1 MDKKQL
7 EIILQQ
13 LKEPPLPKPSL
24 EQYTIPSGLGAEII
38 NLAYLHGDIKKKV
51 IFDFGCGSGGWA
63 LPLAKKLEEG
73 KIYALDIL
81 EEPLSAL
88 RARAKLE
95 KNFNIETIR
104 ADIEKRTPLSSNS
117 VDLVLMTDLL
127 FECEDKKMVL
137 EEGKRVLKPGGVLL
151 IVDWKIAVPLGPEK
165 GRVSPQDIKKEAR
178 DLNLKLEKEF
188 EAGIYH
194 WGLIVVK

>member
-1 MDKKQL
+1 MEGFLNPQEVLKQL
-7 EIILQQ
+7 K
-13 LKEPPLPKPSL
+13 LKKEM
-24 EQYTIPSGLGAEII
+24 IA
-38 NLAYLHGDIKKKV
+38 A
-51 IFDFGCGSGGWA
+51 DFGCGSGGWA

-73 KIYALDIL
+73 TIYAIDIL

-88 RARAKLE
+88 KARAKLE
-95 KNFNIETIR
+95 KILNIEIIR
-104 ADIEKRTPLSSNS
+104 ADVEKRTPLSSNS

-137 EEGKRVLKPGGVLL
+137 EEGKRVLKPGGKILV
-151 IVDWKIAVPLGPEK
+151 VDWKLDATIGPEE
-165 GRVSPQDIKKEAR
+165 GRVSTEEVKKIAK
-178 DLNLKLEKEF
+178 DLNLTLETEF

>member
-1 MDKKQL
+1 MESFLNPQEVLKQL
-7 EIILQQ
+7 K
-13 LKEPPLPKPSL
+13 LKKEM
-24 EQYTIPSGLGAEII
+24 IAC
-38 NLAYLHGDIKKKV
+38 
-51 IFDFGCGSGGWA
+51 DFGCGSGGWV

-73 KIYALDIL
+73 TIYAIDIL

-88 RARAKLE
+88 KARVKLE
-95 KNFNIETIR
+95 KILNIEIIR
-104 ADIEKRTPLSSNS
+104 ADVEKRTPLSSNS

-137 EEGKRVLKPGGVLL
+137 EEGKRVLKKGGKILV
-151 IVDWKIAVPLGPEK
+151 VDWKKDSPLGPEES
-165 GRVSPQDIKKEAR
+165 RISAEDVKKIAK
-178 DLNLKLEKEF
+178 DLNLKLEREF

>member
-1 MDKKQL
+1 MEGFLNPQEVLKQL
-7 EIILQQ
+7 K
-13 LKEPPLPKPSL
+13 LKKEMV
-24 EQYTIPSGLGAEII
+24 A
-38 NLAYLHGDIKKKV
+38 A
-51 IFDFGCGSGGWA
+51 DFGCGSGGWA

-73 KIYALDIL
+73 KIYAIDIL

-95 KNFNIETIR
+95 KILNIETVR
-104 ADIEKRTPLSSNS
+104 ADVEKRTPLSSNS
-117 VDLVLMTDLL
+117 VDLILMTDLL
-127 FECEDKKMVL
+127 FECEDKKKVL
-137 EEGKRVLKPGGVLL
+137 EEGKRVLKPGGSLL
-151 IVDWKIAVPLGPEK
+151 IVDWKISAPLGPESK
-165 GRVSPQDIKKEAR
+165 RVSPQDIKKEAR

>member
-1 MDKKQL
+1 MNRRFIDPDEVLKQL
-7 EIILQQ
+7 K
-13 LKEPPLPKPSL
+13 LKKEM
-24 EQYTIPSGLGAEII
+24 IA
-38 NLAYLHGDIKKKV
+38 A
-51 IFDFGCGSGGWA
+51 DFGSGSGGWV

-73 KIYALDIL
+73 TIYALDIL

-88 RARAKLE
+88 KSRAKLE
-95 KNFNIETIR
+95 KISNIEIIR
-104 ADIEKRTPLSSNS
+104 ADVEARTPLSSNS
-117 VDLVLMTDLL
+117 IDLVLMTDLL
-127 FECEDKKMVL
+127 FECEDKKIVL
-137 EEGKRVLKPGGVLL
+137 EEGKRVLKPGGSLL
-151 IVDWKIAVPLGPEK
+151 IVDWKISAPLGPES